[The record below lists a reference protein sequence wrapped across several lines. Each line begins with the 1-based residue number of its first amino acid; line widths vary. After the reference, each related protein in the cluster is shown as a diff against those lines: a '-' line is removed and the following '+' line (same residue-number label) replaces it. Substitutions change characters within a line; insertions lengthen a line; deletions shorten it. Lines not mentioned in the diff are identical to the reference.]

1 MSRNVSL
8 LSALAANPRMKPRI
22 PWWMYA
28 NVFSLDAPIIAV
40 VWLYVFSWIWD
51 VNYVEPLLPVV
62 LALVVWI
69 VYASDRLLDCKIC
82 QTSSFPLRH
91 MVHQQYEKQF
101 AFAIIIAVI
110 ATLLISLNV
119 LQWSI
124 VQTAIM
130 PLGATAGFFVLAFFS
145 SSTRRV
151 SYTKNLLAGYAF
163 AWGVGAG
170 LIGLLGLPQPVNW
183 FKLLA
188 PEMLVFGLMCVIN
201 ITAVDMWV
209 KGSDELD
216 DEGDEWALTLPLTL
230 LAIFSV
236 LMMRTVHKEQYHPF
250 YISILIAAALMYVVN
265 RMRHRFSSDLLRV
278 IADMIML
285 VAALFFFLMH

>member
-1 MSRNVSL
+1 MSRIVFL
-8 LSALAANPRMKPRI
+8 LSALVVNSQMKPRI

-28 NVFSLDAPIIAV
+28 NVLSLDAPIIAV

-69 VYASDRLLDCKIC
+69 VYASDRLLDCKIRDN
-82 QTSSFPLRH
+82 SPHSLRH
-91 MVHQQYEKQF
+91 RVHQQYEKQF
-101 AFAIIIAVI
+101 TLAIIAALI
-110 ATLLISLNV
+110 ATLLISLFV

-124 VQTAIM
+124 VQTAMM

-151 SYTKNLLAGYAF
+151 SYTKNLFAGYAF

-170 LIGLLGLPQPVNW
+170 LIGLLGLPQPANW

-188 PEMLVFGLMCVIN
+188 PEMLVFGLLCVIN
-201 ITAVDMWV
+201 ITAVDLWV

-216 DEGDEWALTLPLTL
+216 DEGDEWALTMPLTL
-230 LAIFSV
+230 LAIFAV

-250 YISILIAAALMYVVN
+250 YISMLIAAALMYVVN
-265 RMRHRFSSDLLRV
+265 RMRHRFSVDLLRV
-278 IADMIML
+278 IADLIML

>member
-1 MSRNVSL
+1 MF
-8 LSALAANPRMKPRI
+8 
-22 PWWMYA
+22 A
-28 NVFSLDAPIIAV
+28 NVFSLDAPLIAV

-69 VYASDRLLDCKIC
+69 VYATDRLLDGKLH
-82 QTSSFPLRH
+82 QTSAFPLRH
-91 MVHQQYEKQF
+91 LVHRYYEKKFQW
-101 AFAIIIAVI
+101 AIMIAAL
-110 ATLLISLNV
+110 ATLVISLNV

-124 VQTAIM
+124 VQTAM
-130 PLGATAGFFVLAFFS
+130 LPLAATAGFFVLSFFS
-145 SSTRRV
+145 SSTTRV
-151 SYTKNLLAGYAF
+151 SYSKNLLAGYAF

-170 LIGLLGLPQPVNW
+170 LIGLLGLPQPMNL

-201 ITAVDMWV
+201 ITAVDLWI

-216 DEGDEWALTLPLTL
+216 DEGNEWALTLPLMM
-230 LAIFSV
+230 LAFFSV

-250 YISILIAAALMYVVN
+250 YISMLISAALMYVVN
-265 RMRHRFSSDLLRV
+265 RMRHRFSADLLRV
-278 IADMIML
+278 IADLITL